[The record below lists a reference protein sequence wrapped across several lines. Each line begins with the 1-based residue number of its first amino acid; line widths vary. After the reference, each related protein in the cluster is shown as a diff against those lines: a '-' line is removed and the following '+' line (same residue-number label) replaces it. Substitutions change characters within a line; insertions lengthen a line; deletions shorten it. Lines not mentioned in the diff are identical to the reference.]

1 MEKRKGIF
9 RSLVDDIRMS
19 VKAISI
25 SGQKEIEQAENL
37 AEELKAILEVEKAVK
52 AGKYSSVL
60 YVKKEDSLEQYK
72 VEPAP
77 VRKSGKSEPK
87 KEIEPELDK

>member
-9 RSLVDDIRMS
+9 RSFVDDIIMS
-19 VKAISI
+19 VKEIDISRK
-25 SGQKEIEQAENL
+25 KEIEQAESF

-52 AGKYSSVL
+52 AGKYSSNA

-77 VRKSGKSEPK
+77 VQKSEKREPK
-87 KEIEPELDK
+87 KEQGEKSR